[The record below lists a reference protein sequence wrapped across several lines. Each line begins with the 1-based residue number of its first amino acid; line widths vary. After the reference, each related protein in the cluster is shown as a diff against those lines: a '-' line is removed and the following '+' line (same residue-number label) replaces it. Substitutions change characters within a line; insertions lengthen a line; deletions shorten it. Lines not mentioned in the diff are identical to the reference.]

1 MYEILGSYPMTE
13 ERGLDGGELV
23 STHWRCKGNPTAFK
37 TRKMGALYLNNG
49 ADVEHPLHVPP
60 RSPLMGGG
68 AAGCRARMA
77 AAPTGTWSLPAKA
90 RPLTSSRTSLQAL
103 RRGGR
108 GMGGRWHS
116 WKRQMEMTHV

>member
-1 MYEILGSYPMTE
+1 MGWWRVGSYALEMQGQPHSFQDKE
-13 ERGLDGGELV
+13 NGGIV
-23 STHWRCKGNPTAFK
+23 FI
-37 TRKMGALYLNNG
+37 NNG

-77 AAPTGTWSLPAKA
+77 AAPIGTWSLPAKA

-108 GMGGRWHS
+108 GMGWAVAQLEKTDGNDARVHPRWS
-116 WKRQMEMTHV
+116 GKRKPR